1 MATPAPEPTES
12 PSPEG
17 EPRWHRVLTAV
28 VMLAIIG
35 YALAGIGAPL
45 LGLKVFAATD
55 MLANKAPYATS
66 GLSDVQPTNTFLN
79 DTVDSVVPNTTLFGE
94 LFREGDV
101 ALWNPYQSGGSAFG
115 STPNYALYNPLSVP
129 YLLLPGWLAPGYVKL
144 LEIVVAA
151 GATFLFL
158 RRFSL
163 GRAAAGLGGLIFVG
177 SGFLIAWTNWPQS
190 RVAAFI
196 PAVFWC
202 VERLVASRRARD
214 GALLCLAVAAML
226 LGGFPAVTGYTT
238 LFAGIYLVVRVLAE
252 YGVSWRRIVG
262 IVGGA
267 GAALVGAV
275 ALAAIQL
282 LPFVSA
288 MSGVYIAGREQTPG
302 DHLLPVT
309 ALTAVAPWAFGT
321 TDPDRGPYWYLP
333 VNLVESSVYVGAA
346 AVLLAL
352 IAVAFPRV
360 AAGRLPRGGWTYF
373 VVAAGLGLVVI
384 YGGGAPLAAL
394 QKLPVLFSDNFV
406 GRMRSVLC
414 FLIAVL
420 AAVGFDV
427 LVRRV
432 VAGAGRAGATAG
444 GESAVSGSGGAVVV
458 GGGVFGRLPRWV
470 WVVWPAAVFGGAA
483 VVFAGLLW
491 RGRRAASI
499 AKGGDTGGIRVSW
512 FDDQILWAALFG
524 ALALAAIVVTW
535 WAARRRPSMAW
546 VAALVVPVLIAVQAF
561 SFAGAYWPKSDKD
574 TFYPVTDVHRYLS
587 SHLGDD
593 RYAAG
598 GAMFVGADSAYRLRA
613 LNGHLFIGK
622 RLGEALDGM
631 PGWGLGDPPTYINF
645 RSTLQTAQQP
655 LFDRLGVKYF
665 VSAPWDEV
673 FGTVTQSSYRGRE
686 TTIRGDHSVRTEVPG
701 SGPLRGVTVKLL
713 TAFRPAKD
721 ARITVVLQ
729 NDKGIEVARASR
741 VVIGVNNRGEGVAAG
756 TEMTIPIAGED
767 IPAGTKVSAVFTQDA
782 PEALTVFGPVSGDM
796 VSVVR
801 PADDGLRLVLAGDAV
816 VYQRLTALPRIRWA
830 NTAVVEPS
838 SAQRIAL
845 VNSGSLA
852 ANQVVLDSAGA
863 PATAGSTAKVSVL
876 EDGADV
882 ISARVDAT
890 GDGYLVVA
898 DALQNDW
905 GVTVDDKPATLV
917 PADHGMVAV
926 AVPDG
931 AHTVKLSY
939 RTPYS
944 GAGTYLS
951 AAALLVIV
959 AIFATAWWQARSRR
973 PQDQATP

>member
-1 MATPAPEPTES
+1 MATPAPEPS
-12 PSPEG
+12 PDADEPVR
-17 EPRWHRVLTAV
+17 EPRWQRALTAV

-55 MLANKAPYATS
+55 MLADKAPYATS

-79 DTVDSVVPNTTLFGE
+79 DTVDSVLPNTALFGE

-163 GRAAAGLGGLIFVG
+163 GRAAAGLGGLVFVG

-202 VERLVASRRARD
+202 VERLVSSRRARD

-226 LGGFPAVTGYTT
+226 LGGFPAVTGYTI

-252 YGVSWRRIVG
+252 YGWSWRRIVG

-267 GAALVGAV
+267 GVALVGAV

-282 LPFVSA
+282 MPFVSA

-360 AAGRLPRGGWTYF
+360 AAGRLPRGGFSYF
-373 VVAAGLGLVVI
+373 LVATVLGLVVI

-414 FLIAVL
+414 FLVAVL
-420 AAVGFDV
+420 AAVGFDL

-432 VAGAGRAGATAG
+432 AVARDADGR
-444 GESAVSGSGGAVVV
+444 V
-458 GGGVFGRLPRWV
+458 PRWA
-470 WVVWPAAVFGGAA
+470 WVAWPTAVFGGAL

-491 RGRRAASI
+491 RGRRAAQI
-499 AKGGDTGGIRVSW
+499 AQGGTEGGYRVSW

-524 ALALAAIVVTW
+524 ALALAAIVLTW
-535 WAARRRPSMAW
+535 WAAARRPAVAG
-546 VAALVVPVLIAVQAF
+546 VAALVVPVLIAVQAL
-561 SFAGAYWPKSDKD
+561 SFAGPYWPKSDKD
-574 TFYPVTDVHRYLS
+574 TYYPVTDVHRYLA

-598 GAMFVGADSAYRLRA
+598 GAMFVGADSAYPLRA

-673 FGTVTQSSYRGRE
+673 FGTVTEAANTGGTSAV
-686 TTIRGDHSVRTEVPG
+686 RGDQPLRSEVPG
-701 SGPLRGVTVKLL
+701 TGPLRGVTVKLAS
-713 TAFRPAKD
+713 AFRPASD
-721 ARITVVLQ
+721 ATITVVLQ
-729 NDKGIEVARASR
+729 DEKGAELARASR
-741 VVIGVNNRGEGVAAG
+741 VIIGRDNRGEGVAAG
-756 TEMTIPIAGED
+756 TAMTIPVAGED
-767 IPAGTKVSAVFTQDA
+767 LPPGTKAYATFTQDA
-782 PEALTVFGPVSGDM
+782 PEALTLAGG

-801 PADDGLRLVLAGDAV
+801 PADDGLRLAYAGNAV
-816 VYQRLTALPRIRWA
+816 VYERLTALPRIRWA
-830 NTAVVEPS
+830 NTPVVEPD
-838 SAQRIAL
+838 AAARITL
-845 VNSGSLA
+845 VNSGTLKPG
-852 ANQVVLDSAGA
+852 QVVLDA
-863 PATAGSTAKVSVL
+863 PGPAVKAGSTAKVSVL
-876 EDGADV
+876 EDGADA
-882 ISARVDAT
+882 ISARVDAS
-890 GDGYLVVA
+890 GEGYLVVA

-905 GVTVDDKPATLV
+905 AVTIDDKPATLV

-926 AVPDG
+926 AVPAG
-931 AHTVKLSY
+931 VHTVSLSY
-939 RTPYS
+939 RTPYHS
-944 GAGTYLS
+944 LGTYLS
-951 AAALLVIV
+951 AAAASVIV
-959 AIFATAWWQARSRR
+959 AIFVGAWFRSRR
-973 PQDQATP
+973 KRRSEPAEA